1 MADIVRGIGADFC
14 AYGDAIEEQQIYGGM
29 LYSLTH
35 VDFNDLLVRTLVVV
49 CSAWTVGTSSFPRV
63 AFIDFRP
70 RSLKNHVGVVNVS
83 HLARI
88 TAVLR
93 KFPVDVLA
101 AAVENS
107 AILQQKH
114 HQEHHQEQEKE
125 QEKEQEQEQEQHHQY
140 GKSNCVA

>member
-1 MADIVRGIGADFC
+1 M
-14 AYGDAIEEQQIYGGM
+14 
-29 LYSLTH
+29 
-35 VDFNDLLVRTLVVV
+35 
-49 CSAWTVGTSSFPRV
+49 
-63 AFIDFRP
+63 
-70 RSLKNHVGVVNVS
+70 GVVNVS

-125 QEKEQEQEQEQHHQY
+125 QEKEQEQHHQY